1 MAVWDKKTPCCFVM
15 ILAGVLGQ
23 SVNYPNPICAVKG
36 STVTIPCTFTPRAL
50 FQDKGK
56 TVLLQVVR
64 VVWCQNHLICHR
76 ETPSVYDSNVTRTST
91 HFRYLG
97 DKKGICTLQIE
108 NIQMQD
114 TKTYRFRMEADN
126 IEGHFTGTR
135 GVNITVIEGSK
146 MRISGPSGERVVK
159 SGDEVTFT
167 CTAFCSF
174 HRLGLAWYRDEHR
187 LLEEG
192 SALRLSALTAADSG
206 NYSCALKDKASTRS
220 EPYSLHVQDDEVQS
234 VNLPLVAGV
243 GVGVLLALLTLIIV
257 VFIIVIRRR
266 RAAAAEKPQMDDVAV
281 QKPQEN
287 TYSNILERQ
296 EVSSAAEEV
305 NYASVHFK
313 HNGAS
318 SRPEYDDC
326 SQTEEAVI
334 YTSVARLQ

>member
-1 MAVWDKKTPCCFVM
+1 LLSFSPFR
-15 ILAGVLGQ
+15 LVLL

-135 GVNITVIEGSK
+135 GVNITGSK

-220 EPYSLHVQDDEVQS
+220 DSIYLS
-234 VNLPLVAGV
+234 VILVV
-243 GVGVLLALLTLIIV
+243 WFSPQITFLQISNNTLVLWPQNNNNNKTVETLKI
-257 VFIIVIRRR
+257 
-266 RAAAAEKPQMDDVAV
+266 
-281 QKPQEN
+281 
-287 TYSNILERQ
+287 T
-296 EVSSAAEEV
+296 SSH
-305 NYASVHFK
+305 S
-313 HNGAS
+313 
-318 SRPEYDDC
+318 
-326 SQTEEAVI
+326 
-334 YTSVARLQ
+334 

>member
-36 STVTIPCTFTPRAL
+36 STVTIPCTFTPRAS

-64 VVWCQNHLICHR
+64 VVWCQNHLICYGP
-76 ETPSVYDSNVTRTST
+76 TPSVYDSNVTRTST
-91 HFRYLG
+91 RFRYLG
-97 DKKGICTLQIE
+97 DKQGNCTLQIE
-108 NIQMQD
+108 NIQYQD
-114 TKTYRFRMEADN
+114 AKTYRFRMEADN
-126 IEGHFTGTR
+126 IEGHFAGTR
-135 GVNITVIEGSK
+135 GVNITVTEGSK
-146 MRISGPSGERVVK
+146 MRISGPSGERLVK
-159 SGDEVTFT
+159 SGGEVTFT
-167 CTAFCSF
+167 CTALCSF
-174 HRLGLAWYRDEHR
+174 HRLGIAWYRDEHR

-192 SALRLSALTAADSG
+192 PALRLSNLTAADSG

-234 VNLPLVAGV
+234 ANLPLVAAV
-243 GVGVLLALLTLIIV
+243 GVGVRLALIIV
-257 VFIIVIRRR
+257 ISIAVFIIVIRRR
-266 RAAAAEKPQMDDVAV
+266 RAAAAEKPQVDDVAV

-305 NYASVHFK
+305 NHASVHFK

-318 SRPEYDDC
+318 SR
-326 SQTEEAVI
+326 
-334 YTSVARLQ
+334 LQ